1 MATTFP
7 STAPRE
13 KSWCLGRPC
22 GRKLMSNSL
31 QELTR
36 WGPFG
41 RLVAWWRGGSKEK
54 RRSERASH
62 RKMKAHREDFVNM
75 PFNARQLP
83 RPTVMPRR
91 CTGPPTSCF
100 GLIFTS
106 ELGASH
112 SRRRVGP
119 TDPYSE
125 WDGSDLA
132 GLTFSVRAYTP
143 RDRVGEELRLSTFI
157 APAAKQA
164 RRCIVLGER
173 RILPLAAQLRWDR
186 GPSAGDRRR
195 RGPCRGGR
203 CRLLQTIA
211 LHTVKTAEDMRR
223 AFVPL
228 RADPKRV
235 ASIRQRYHAESRGPL
250 LGISWGS
257 SNPDKLLPDLKSW
270 VPLLGWGVG
279 NVRFAAIWRIQKDLE
294 TLRELTGGRVI
305 HDTEMNQ
312 LVDLDGFAAQITALD
327 GVISISNTTIDM
339 AGMLGVPTVHIRD
352 DNFSSAIWPRSGPSP
367 WYPNMIFLYRGRRP
381 WSEVFA
387 EARTRLEQRSRRE
400 ADALTPTHRQRKD
413 APPWVV
419 SSQVSHGPSPFA
431 IGLMLGASRRSASV
445 LNNALAA
452 VRLV

>member
-1 MATTFP
+1 MP
-7 STAPRE
+7 WEVS
-13 KSWCLGRPC
+13 C

-41 RLVAWWRGGSKEK
+41 RLVTWWRGGSKEK

-62 RKMKAHREDFVNM
+62 RKMKAHREDFVKYALQSAAAAEADGDAEKM
-75 PFNARQLP
+75 HRTSYKLLRLDLYERAWELRTRAAELDQ
-83 RPTVMPRR
+83 PTPI
-91 CTGPPTSCF
+91 P
-100 GLIFTS
+100 
-106 ELGASH
+106 
-112 SRRRVGP
+112 
-119 TDPYSE
+119 E

-132 GLTFSVRAYTP
+132 GLSVLVRAYTP
-143 RDRVGEELRLSTFI
+143 RDRVGEELRLARFI

-173 RILPLAAQLRWDR
+173 RIVP
-186 GPSAGDRRR
+186 
-195 RGPCRGGR
+195 
-203 CRLLQTIA
+203 LLQRSFDGIEVRPRGIDDAAALAEADVAAYYETIA

-270 VPLLGWGVG
+270 VPLLGWKSATFVSLQYGD
-279 NVRFAAIWRIQKDLE
+279 IQKDLE

-305 HDTEMNQ
+305 HDTEINQ
-312 LVDLDGFAAQITALD
+312 LVDLDGFAAQIAALD

-367 WYPNMIFLYRGRRP
+367 WYPDMIFLYRGRRP

-387 EARTRLEQRSRRE
+387 EARTRLEQ
-400 ADALTPTHRQRKD
+400 LIPK
-413 APPWVV
+413 
-419 SSQVSHGPSPFA
+419 G
-431 IGLMLGASRRSASV
+431 G
-445 LNNALAA
+445 
-452 VRLV
+452 